1 MKQIVKILLVCLV
14 FLSCKKDI
22 KQDEL
27 NLLNGYWEIEK
38 VVFDDGDDKLYTIN
52 ESYDYFQINKEN
64 QGFRKKVTPQLNG
77 TFLVNDTY
85 ENIKVQCIENKYFIV
100 YETPYAKWKE
110 EIVSISNEELVLKNE
125 EKSEYNYKKAAPLTI
140 LNDGKKIK

>member
-1 MKQIVKILLVCLV
+1 MKQILNILFICLV
-14 FLSCKKDI
+14 FVSCKKDI
-22 KQDEL
+22 KLEEL
-27 NLLNGYWEIEK
+27 HLLNGYWEIEK
-38 VVFDDGDDKLYTIN
+38 VVFDDGNDKLYTIN
-52 ESYDYFQINKEN
+52 ESYDYFEINKEH

-85 ENIKVQCIENKYFIV
+85 ENIKVQCIENMFFIV

-110 EIVSISNEELVLKNE
+110 EIVSISNEKLVLRNDKKNE
-125 EKSEYNYKKAAPLTI
+125 YYYKKASPITI